1 MAYLPVVH
9 GRCAQIHIAPSVF
22 PVGVH
27 VTSFAVCDEHQLYL
41 REGR

>member
-1 MAYLPVVH
+1 MIL
-9 GRCAQIHIAPSVF
+9 GKCTEEHIAPSVF

-27 VTSFAVCDEHQLYL
+27 VTSFAGRDEHQLYL